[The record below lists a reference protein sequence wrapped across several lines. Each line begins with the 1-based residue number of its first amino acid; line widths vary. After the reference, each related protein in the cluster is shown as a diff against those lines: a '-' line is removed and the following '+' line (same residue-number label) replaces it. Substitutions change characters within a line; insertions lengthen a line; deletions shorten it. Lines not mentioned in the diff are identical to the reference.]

1 MDCNQKN
8 KLRLQKFKAAIK
20 EAAFV
25 KLVDWKKNI
34 VQIGNGQVYREAQVL
49 DCCFWNIGGGQRTQK
64 FVNVLTREYS
74 SPRALTVVQMAN

>member
-1 MDCNQKN
+1 MAGTKKE
-8 KLRLQKFKAAIK
+8 KLRLQKFKAAVK

-49 DCCFWNIGGGQRTQK
+49 DCCFWYIGGGQRTQN